1 MLAIKPRPSSWQ
13 RITLTPVES
22 VVSQELLLGG
32 VNIELLLAGGSTLEE
47 LAASFAEEFCN
58 VADDVGASADDAGSV
73 AEDAGATA
81 DEAGSAAEDAGATAD
96 EAGSAAEDAGA
107 VADDEVSTG
116 VLIDFSEADESASTA
131 SLLRLS
137 WLSGISIADELD
149 VFCGSVELSL
159 LLGPSVGTS
168 I

>member
-22 VVSQELLLGG
+22 IVSQELLLGG

-73 AEDAGATA
+73 
-81 DEAGSAAEDAGATAD
+81 AEDAGATAD

>member
-73 AEDAGATA
+73 AEDAGA
-81 DEAGSAAEDAGATAD
+81 
-96 EAGSAAEDAGA
+96 

>member
-32 VNIELLLAGGSTLEE
+32 VNIELLLAGDSTLEE

-58 VADDVGASADDAGSV
+58 VADDVGASADD
-73 AEDAGATA
+73 
-81 DEAGSAAEDAGATAD
+81 AGSAAEDAGATAD

>member
-32 VNIELLLAGGSTLEE
+32 VNIELLLAGDSTLEE

-58 VADDVGASADDAGSV
+58 VADDVGTSADD
-73 AEDAGATA
+73 
-81 DEAGSAAEDAGATAD
+81 
-96 EAGSAAEDAGA
+96 AGSAAEDAGA

>member
-32 VNIELLLAGGSTLEE
+32 VNIELLLAGDSTLEE

-58 VADDVGASADDAGSV
+58 VADDVGASADD
-73 AEDAGATA
+73 
-81 DEAGSAAEDAGATAD
+81 
-96 EAGSAAEDAGA
+96 AGSAAEDAGA

>member
-58 VADDVGASADDAGSV
+58 VADDVGASADDAGPV
-73 AEDAGATA
+73 
-81 DEAGSAAEDAGATAD
+81 AEDAGATAD

>member
-81 DEAGSAAEDAGATAD
+81 DEAGSAAEDAGA
-96 EAGSAAEDAGA
+96 

>member
-58 VADDVGASADDAGSV
+58 VADDVGASADD
-73 AEDAGATA
+73 
-81 DEAGSAAEDAGATAD
+81 AGSAAEDAGATAD

>member
-32 VNIELLLAGGSTLEE
+32 VNIELLLAGDSTLEE

-73 AEDAGATA
+73 
-81 DEAGSAAEDAGATAD
+81 AEDAGATAD

>member
-73 AEDAGATA
+73 AEDAGVR
-81 DEAGSAAEDAGATAD
+81 AD

>member
-22 VVSQELLLGG
+22 IVSQELLLGG

-58 VADDVGASADDAGSV
+58 VADDVGASADD
-73 AEDAGATA
+73 
-81 DEAGSAAEDAGATAD
+81 AGSAAEDAGATAD

-131 SLLRLS
+131 SLLMLS

>member
-32 VNIELLLAGGSTLEE
+32 VNIELLLAGGFTLEE

-58 VADDVGASADDAGSV
+58 VADDVGASADD
-73 AEDAGATA
+73 
-81 DEAGSAAEDAGATAD
+81 AGSAAEDAGATAD

>member
-32 VNIELLLAGGSTLEE
+32 VNIELLLAGDSTLEE

-73 AEDAGATA
+73 
-81 DEAGSAAEDAGATAD
+81 
-96 EAGSAAEDAGA
+96 AEDAGA

>member
-58 VADDVGASADDAGSV
+58 VADDVGASADD
-73 AEDAGATA
+73 
-81 DEAGSAAEDAGATAD
+81 
-96 EAGSAAEDAGA
+96 AGSAAEDAGA

>member
-58 VADDVGASADDAGSV
+58 VADDVGAS
-73 AEDAGATA
+73 E
-81 DEAGSAAEDAGATAD
+81 DEAGSVAEDAGATAD